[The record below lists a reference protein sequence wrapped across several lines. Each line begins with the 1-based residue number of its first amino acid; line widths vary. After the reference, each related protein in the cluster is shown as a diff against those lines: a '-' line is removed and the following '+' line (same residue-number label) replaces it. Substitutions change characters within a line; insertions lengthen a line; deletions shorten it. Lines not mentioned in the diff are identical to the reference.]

1 MDDTEKNLMNMRYH
15 NMVSRYRYVNYAM
28 FSFEYNINSSTK
40 LKDRERVAKQI
51 AKTSD
56 SIRKKYR
63 TLKTGKIE
71 KDVEL
76 KRHLQPIVE
85 PLKQIVENT
94 AGKKFQPIKKEVN
107 VAQNKNIKKRKPKD
121 NKNNEDDVD
130 GFWMDK
136 T

>member
-1 MDDTEKNLMNMRYH
+1 MDDAEKNLMNMRYH

-85 PLKQIVENT
+85 PLK
-94 AGKKFQPIKKEVN
+94 
-107 VAQNKNIKKRKPKD
+107 
-121 NKNNEDDVD
+121 
-130 GFWMDK
+130 
-136 T
+136 